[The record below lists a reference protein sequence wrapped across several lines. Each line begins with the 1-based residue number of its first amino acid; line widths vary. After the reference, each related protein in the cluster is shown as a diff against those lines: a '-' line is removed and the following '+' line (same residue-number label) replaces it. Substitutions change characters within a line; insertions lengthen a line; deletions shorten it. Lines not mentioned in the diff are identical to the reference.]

1 MDDTAL
7 RQHLIDSLSGRRAH
21 AGLEAAVGGLPAA
34 LRGRRGEGLA
44 HTPWQLLE
52 HLRIAQWDILE
63 FCRGSDHV
71 SPAWPEGY
79 WPAEEAPPEEA
90 AWEDSVAAFRRDLRR
105 MCDLVADPG
114 TDLLAPIP
122 WGGSHTVLEQTLILV
137 NHNAYHV
144 GQLVSLRRLLGAWPP
159 AS

>member
-1 MDDTAL
+1 MDDRAL

-21 AGLEAAVGGLPAA
+21 AGFEAAVGGLPAA
-34 LRGRRGEGLA
+34 LRGRRGEGFG

-63 FCRGSDHV
+63 FCRGSDHA

-79 WPAEEAPPEEA
+79 WPADEAPPEEA
-90 AWEDSVAAFRRDLRR
+90 AWEESLAAFLHDLQG

-122 WGGSHTVLEQTLILV
+122 WGESHTVLEQTLILV

-159 AS
+159 P